1 MLSLFLKRF
10 AVGKQKQPGMNMRME
25 KLNALKQPVKPIA
38 SIAEDFVIVMP
49 QQPAL
54 ALMVVCLITA
64 VSAVVNFL
72 FLIDEQILRSRAF
85 LRLQIADM
93 SNGSMEHISSGFLQ
107 VQRSIKADSGT
118 KGTK

>member
-1 MLSLFLKRF
+1 
-10 AVGKQKQPGMNMRME
+10 ME

>member
-1 MLSLFLKRF
+1 
-10 AVGKQKQPGMNMRME
+10 
-25 KLNALKQPVKPIA
+25 
-38 SIAEDFVIVMP
+38 
-49 QQPAL
+49 
-54 ALMVVCLITA
+54 
-64 VSAVVNFL
+64 
-72 FLIDEQILRSRAF
+72 LIDEQILRSRAF